1 MDIVLCMRISSEYT
15 YKNMIIYVYVYAK
28 DLRKYVEGVCSDWI
42 ENNGTL
48 NSQRGNKPKT
58 QTLQIEMEA
67 EANHNMNKL
76 RRNMRHALTS

>member
-1 MDIVLCMRISSEYT
+1 MSKAYVQIRLKTMGPCM
-15 YKNMIIYVYVYAK
+15 
-28 DLRKYVEGVCSDWI
+28 
-42 ENNGTL
+42 